1 MCRMQVRNL
10 QNISRWRL
18 VCCDCGK
25 DFTVNVSN
33 FKNRHK
39 PTCKGQ
45 PSGALLELHGFEHLR
60 GNTHILALRLQLL
73 TGEPPEEP
81 PEEPQAPDEEEPAS
95 KRDRLVTFAAERE
108 DISEGEQKLLTL
120 LSNNKELL
128 DLPSSRI
135 TSHHMARWAGGSG
148 GLI

>member
-1 MCRMQVRNL
+1 MQVRNL
-10 QNISRWRL
+10 QNISRLEACLLRE
-18 VCCDCGK
+18 G
-25 DFTVNVSN
+25 FHVNVSN
-33 FKNRHK
+33 FKNK

-45 PSGALLELHGFEHLR
+45 PFGALLELQDSEHLR

-135 TSHHMARWAGGSG
+135 TPLTTWRGGRVG
-148 GLI
+148 PKA